1 MPNILNLLQ
10 YGRKLPNATSAIDN
24 IVNPN
29 TYKALFG
36 QIDDVLQRSLPGK
49 FQGAGIQ
56 NAPTNLIGQV
66 SDIAN
71 MPSGAAREAARNQLK
86 RNFQMAGR
94 LDDVVRPTGGQ
105 AASGALRAPGI
116 SKDIRSYDLVNPR
129 GARATSGPF
138 KGYDLNSNFQG
149 PGLPPSKIKPGP
161 IIPSGGQKAP
171 PLTAFG
177 GVNPIVGNTPNQIVS
192 KGVNKSLIQQA
203 SQYMPK
209 GPMGLLGRG
218 FQVFEGAQVVDNLR
232 KGNYGQAAMNAA
244 LMFPGNTLKAVRG
257 VLPVGAGGLGVAGL
271 TGLGL
276 TALELG
282 APPSVADGTLDSPE
296 AKRAEELYRTQ
307 QYDREQG
314 ADLDME
320 AIRNLPG
327 GSANPLPP
335 FNPNQ
340 DLPASAEQ
348 SLDPTPLQHQMA
360 IYEQGRNAAQTQ
372 TERNQV
378 RDLGLAI
385 HKAHNPQLYS
395 NFQVPMASDR
405 TFNPLM
411 ANTFPDTYPQTREA
425 FIQEGGV
432 QMPQTMNNADAR
444 NEVIEGNR
452 LEGERLAEQL
462 TGDLEVQEF
471 MKKFLSAQTGAK

>member
-1 MPNILNLLQ
+1 MG
-10 YGRKLPNATSAIDN
+10 YGPERYGNS
-24 IVNPN
+24 
-29 TYKALFG
+29 
-36 QIDDVLQRSLPGK
+36 
-49 FQGAGIQ
+49 
-56 NAPTNLIGQV
+56 
-66 SDIAN
+66 
-71 MPSGAAREAARNQLK
+71 
-86 RNFQMAGR
+86 
-94 LDDVVRPTGGQ
+94 
-105 AASGALRAPGI
+105 RA
-116 SKDIRSYDLVNPR
+116 
-129 GARATSGPF
+129 
-138 KGYDLNSNFQG
+138 
-149 PGLPPSKIKPGP
+149 
-161 IIPSGGQKAP
+161 
-171 PLTAFG
+171 
-177 GVNPIVGNTPNQIVS
+177 IVS
-192 KGVNKSLIQQA
+192 KGVNKNLIQQA
-203 SQYMPK
+203 SQYMPNS
-209 GPMGLLGRG
+209 PMGFLGRG

-244 LMFPGNTLKAVRG
+244 LMFPGRTLGAARS
-257 VLPVGAGGLGVAGL
+257 LFLNPVAAGTGL
-271 TGLGL
+271 TLAA
-276 TALELG
+276 TELLFP
-282 APPSVADGTLDSPE
+282 ARTADGTMDSPE

-307 QYDREQG
+307 QYDTEQG
-314 ADLDME
+314 ADLDMG

-348 SLDPTPLQHQMA
+348 SVDPTPLQHQMA

-372 TERNQV
+372 AERAQV

-411 ANTFPDTYPQTREA
+411 ANTFPDTYSQTREA

-452 LEGERLAEQL
+452 LEGERMAGELANNLQ
-462 TGDLEVQEF
+462 VQDF
-471 MKKFLSAQTGAK
+471 MKKFLSAQTGAQ

>member
-1 MPNILNLLQ
+1 MPSPLDLFR
-10 YGRKLPNATSAIDN
+10 YGRKLPNAVSAIDN
-24 IVNPN
+24 VVNPN
-29 TYKALFG
+29 TYKALYG
-36 QIDDVLQRSLPGK
+36 SVDDVLQRALPK
-49 FQGAGIQ
+49 RFQGAGVQ
-56 NAPTNLIGQV
+56 NAPTNLMGQV

-71 MPSGAAREAARNQLK
+71 MPPGAAREAARNQLQ

-94 LDDVVRPTGGQ
+94 LDDAARPAGGQ
-105 AASGALRAPGI
+105 AVTGALRAPNVPG
-116 SKDIRSYDLVNPR
+116 STRSYDLVNPR

-138 KGYDLNSNFQG
+138 TPDLNANFQG

-161 IIPSGGQKAP
+161 VIPSGGQKVQP
-171 PLTAFG
+171 VTAFG
-177 GVNPIVGNTPNQIVS
+177 GANPLVGNTPIVT
-192 KGVNKSLIQQA
+192 KGANKNLIQQA

-209 GPMGLLGRG
+209 GPMGFLGRG

-232 KGNYGQAAMNAA
+232 KGNYGQAVVNAA
-244 LMFPGNTLKAVRG
+244 LMFPGKTLSAVKG
-257 VLPVGAGGLGVAGL
+257 LLPAGGLGVAGL

-276 TALELG
+276 AGLELG
-282 APPSVADGTLDSPE
+282 APATVADGTLDSPE
-296 AKRAEELYRTQ
+296 AKKANEI
-307 QYDREQG
+307 YDRLTKDTRPEQG
-314 ADLDME
+314 ADLDMD

-327 GSANPLPP
+327 GANNPLPP

-348 SLDPTPLQHQMA
+348 SVDTAPFQHQMA

-372 TERNQV
+372 AERNQV

-411 ANTFPDTYPQTREA
+411 ANTFPDAYPQTREA
-425 FIQEGGV
+425 FIAEGGV
-432 QMPQTMNNADAR
+432 QLPQTMNNVDAR
-444 NEVIEGNR
+444 NELIEANR
-452 LEGERLAEQL
+452 LEGERAAGELASS
-462 TGDLEVQEF
+462 LEAQEF
-471 MKKFLSAQTGAK
+471 MKKFLAGRAGGK

>member
-1 MPNILNLLQ
+1 MTSSYNPMG
-10 YGRKLPNATSAIDN
+10 YGPERYGNS
-24 IVNPN
+24 
-29 TYKALFG
+29 
-36 QIDDVLQRSLPGK
+36 
-49 FQGAGIQ
+49 
-56 NAPTNLIGQV
+56 
-66 SDIAN
+66 
-71 MPSGAAREAARNQLK
+71 
-86 RNFQMAGR
+86 
-94 LDDVVRPTGGQ
+94 
-105 AASGALRAPGI
+105 RA
-116 SKDIRSYDLVNPR
+116 
-129 GARATSGPF
+129 
-138 KGYDLNSNFQG
+138 
-149 PGLPPSKIKPGP
+149 
-161 IIPSGGQKAP
+161 
-171 PLTAFG
+171 
-177 GVNPIVGNTPNQIVS
+177 IVS
-192 KGVNKSLIQQA
+192 KGVNKNLIQQA
-203 SQYMPK
+203 SQYMPNS
-209 GPMGLLGRG
+209 PMGFLGRG

-244 LMFPGNTLKAVRG
+244 LMFPGRTLGAARS
-257 VLPVGAGGLGVAGL
+257 LFLNPVAAGTGL
-271 TGLGL
+271 TLAA
-276 TALELG
+276 TELLFP
-282 APPSVADGTLDSPE
+282 ARTADGTMDSPE

-307 QYDREQG
+307 QYDTEQG
-314 ADLDME
+314 ADLDMG

-348 SLDPTPLQHQMA
+348 SVDPTPLQHQMA

-372 TERNQV
+372 AERAQV

-452 LEGERLAEQL
+452 LEGERMAGELANNLQ
-462 TGDLEVQEF
+462 VQDF
-471 MKKFLSAQTGAK
+471 MKKFLSAQTGAQ